1 MSFISAHVLECS
13 TANCNMHAR
22 FCFLLHRDLIAA
34 NSLVYPSFHFLLC
47 LAIIQLFQNHA
58 AKVPQHV
65 LLQAANLSPKGEAV
79 RSVSK
84 SCWALPANIHTAIA
98 IGFVD
103 YLAVIVARFVFLSPR
118 LDGYVF
124 LLIGG
129 GGRELIP

>member
-34 NSLVYPSFHFLLC
+34 NSRVYPSFHFLFC

-65 LLQAANLSPKGEAV
+65 LFQAAILSPKVEAV
-79 RSVSK
+79 RSASK
-84 SCWALPANIHTAIA
+84 SCWVLPANFHNALA
-98 IGFVD
+98 IGFVERE
-103 YLAVIVARFVFLSPR
+103 VIVARFVLLSPR

-129 GGRELIP
+129 GGRELSP

>member
-1 MSFISAHVLECS
+1 
-13 TANCNMHAR
+13 MHAR

-65 LLQAANLSPKGEAV
+65 LFQAANLSPKVEAV
-79 RSVSK
+79 RSASK
-84 SCWALPANIHTAIA
+84 SCWVLPANLYTALA
-98 IGFVD
+98 IVF
-103 YLAVIVARFVFLSPR
+103 LELEVIVARFVLLSPR

>member
-1 MSFISAHVLECS
+1 
-13 TANCNMHAR
+13 MHAR

-34 NSLVYPSFHFLLC
+34 NSLVYPSFHFLFC

-65 LLQAANLSPKGEAV
+65 LFQAANLSPKVEAV
-79 RSVSK
+79 RSASK
-84 SCWALPANIHTAIA
+84 SCWVLPANLYTALA
-98 IGFVD
+98 MVRVD
-103 YLAVIVARFVFLSPR
+103 IEVIVARFVILSPR

-124 LLIGG
+124 HLIGG

>member
-22 FCFLLHRDLIAA
+22 FCFLLHRDLIPA
-34 NSLVYPSFHFLLC
+34 NSRVYPSFHFLLC

-65 LLQAANLSPKGEAV
+65 LFQAANLSPKMEAE
-79 RSVSK
+79 RSASN
-84 SCWALPANIHTAIA
+84 SCWVLPANLYRALIPLELDVIA
-98 IGFVD
+98 
-103 YLAVIVARFVFLSPR
+103 ARFVVLSPR